1 MECLPWIEMERRV
14 LAEERKGLLRI
25 KAKAIGFEESV
36 VTEEHDGWE
45 ASSRLPRSIKRVR
58 ERGPTAAVP
67 WRGA

>member
-25 KAKAIGFEESV
+25 KAKAIGESV